1 MYILFT
7 ASFREEDKQR
17 AEEEQFSKRREAL
30 DLINDP
36 VLKRLKEKNRS
47 GTKYS
52 KAPDS
57 RPFAVC
63 FDLVGPSVAHS
74 TVKFKLDQL
83 FEQLNDTDVKVT
95 VLEMSCTL
103 AEAVETH
110 PTALSSNWASSSSSS
125 VLETCCGLT

>member
-1 MYILFT
+1 MYTFT
-7 ASFREEDKQR
+7 SSFREEEKQR
-17 AEEEQFSKRREAL
+17 AEEEQISKRREAL
-30 DLINDP
+30 DLVNDP
-36 VLKRLKEKNRS
+36 VLKRLKEKTRS

-83 FEQLNDTDVKVT
+83 FEQLNDADVKVT
-95 VLEMSCTL
+95 VLE
-103 AEAVETH
+103 
-110 PTALSSNWASSSSSS
+110 
-125 VLETCCGLT
+125 TCCRLT